1 MVVHCSNPVVGLRG
15 NPRLCGLF
23 FHPNCRGPAGVLG
36 GASGWSYPQTR
47 FRCVPQRSSSRFFF
61 TFVRRFQRPTWKLW
75 NKEWC
80 DCRNRFRWSHAMLL
94 LIWWSCIIYIIYI
107 YIIYY
112 NNILIISCRTFMDR
126 DIFYW
131 EWESLSLIHCP
142 YTVDRSSYS
151 CASWLFQGKPSTQV
165 RAALKVGNTF
175 GNLGG
180 YPRFNETRCIP
191 LCHGCFKA
199 AFSFIWTY
207 WPQSMLKTR
216 AFLALTKWDISLVAL
231 KTDASCS
238 YQQSPNKSHVAPLG
252 HHESL
257 FFLLKGFPLNPF
269 GIVMIHHPDIRGW
282 AVR

>member
-1 MVVHCSNPVVGLRG
+1 MIPWWWFIAQIQQGLRG
-15 NPRLCGLF
+15 NPRLCSLF

-36 GASGWSYPQTR
+36 GASDRSHPQGASAASHNAVLQDVFSRLWDVSTSN
-47 FRCVPQRSSSRFFF
+47 VEVVKQRM
-61 TFVRRFQRPTWKLW
+61 VWLQKQIQMVI
-75 NKEWC
+75 C
-80 DCRNRFRWSHAMLL
+80 HASFDLMILYYISIL
-94 LIWWSCIIYIIYI
+94 YIIIIYKYI
-107 YIIYY
+107 LYLAGPY
-112 NNILIISCRTFMDR
+112 MDR

-165 RAALKVGNTF
+165 RAALKVGDTF

-180 YPRFNETRCIP
+180 YPRFNETHCIP

-238 YQQSPNKSHVAPLG
+238 YQQSPNKSHVATLG
-252 HHESL
+252 HHD
-257 FFLLKGFPLNPF
+257 FLLKGFPINPF
-269 GIVMIHHPDIRGW
+269 GISVMIHHPDIRGW